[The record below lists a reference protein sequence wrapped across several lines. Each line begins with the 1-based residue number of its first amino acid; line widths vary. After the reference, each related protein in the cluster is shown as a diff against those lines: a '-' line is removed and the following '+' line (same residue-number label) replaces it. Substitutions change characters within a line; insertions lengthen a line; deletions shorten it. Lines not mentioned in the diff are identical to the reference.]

1 MKFEPTYQ
9 ERSYR
14 FVVPSFAQYSNEQV
28 AKIYYHLRV
37 NKAFP
42 QALNSFDLAA
52 TDYKSCFFY
61 ISMLNK
67 SPKNKNSNSLT
78 A

>member
-1 MKFEPTYQ
+1 MKSEPTYQ
-9 ERSYR
+9 ERSYC
-14 FVVPSFAQYSNEQV
+14 FVVPSFAQYFNEHV
-28 AKIYYHLRV
+28 AKIYYHLHV

-52 TDYKSCFFY
+52 MDSKSSFF
-61 ISMLNK
+61 MLNK
-67 SPKNKNSNSLT
+67 SPKNKNSNPST

>member
-9 ERSYR
+9 ERSYC

-52 TDYKSCFFY
+52 MDYKSSFF
-61 ISMLNK
+61 LC
-67 SPKNKNSNSLT
+67 
-78 A
+78 